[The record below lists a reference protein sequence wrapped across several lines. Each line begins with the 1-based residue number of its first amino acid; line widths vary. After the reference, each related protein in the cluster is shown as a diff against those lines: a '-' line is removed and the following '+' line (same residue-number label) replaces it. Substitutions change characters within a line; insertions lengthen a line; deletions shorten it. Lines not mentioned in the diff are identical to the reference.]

1 MNEAD
6 QTERTNRRWVLFE
19 KVKIEN
25 NKEGLRFVEI
35 APGSE
40 TVEGGKERIFSAK
53 AFRLAYVGNVY
64 TIDASENQCRPDTL
78 RFVSKWHDEQRV
90 ADWQAKARAFDVQRR
105 MVKLAK
111 EAGKTNELLETL
123 APFRRAY
130 RETDL
135 TGRIALEAVLL
146 YFLRYGSISKLA
158 DPS

>member
-64 TIDASENQCRPDTL
+64 TIDASENQCWPDTL

-130 RETDL
+130 RETDV
-135 TGRIALEAVLL
+135 TGRIALESVLL